1 MGWHLDSAETYAVN
15 QNSVSRKNCKTNI
28 PWLKKNE
35 KYTARKSALAKKQSK
50 ITKKG
55 ITVMHMKFC
64 LTQKKALMEKWWNE
78 KQEVRHSEITNRQ
91 RNLTI

>member
-1 MGWHLDSAETYAVN
+1 MESRDSEWDDILTVLKHMLSTKILYPEKIIKQIFLD
-15 QNSVSRKNCKTNI
+15 
-28 PWLKKNE
+28 LKKNE

-64 LTQKKALMEKWWNE
+64 LTQKKALMEK
-78 KQEVRHSEITNRQ
+78 
-91 RNLTI
+91 